1 MRVFFSTIKSS
12 SLLQDYRLSL
22 HEQWMRCVSILSIH
36 NRLNLGKKWSLKS
49 MFWVGEPQRKKSTC
63 FENDSHTLL
72 APFCSNY
79 YYTWKFPQ
87 KCWFCALRQ
96 TSMHYPAKFLFF
108 RNLSHCAIQTLIY
121 CLCNGCISD
130 IFKYKVLSIQ
140 KPIVVDVN
148 CQYITFVY
156 VSTFILSI

>member
-1 MRVFFSTIKSS
+1 MNNGWYPYPFFQYTMDYIWGKSGVWIVS
-12 SLLQDYRLSL
+12 FGWVNLKENRQHVLKMILILCWFLLQQILL
-22 HEQWMRCVSILSIH
+22 H
-36 NRLNLGKKWSLKS
+36 LKIS
-49 MFWVGEPQRKKSTC
+49 
-63 FENDSHTLL
+63 
-72 APFCSNY
+72 
-79 YYTWKFPQ
+79 Q

-96 TSMHYPAKFLFF
+96 TSMHYPAKFQFF

-156 VSTFILSI
+156 RSTFILSI

>member
-1 MRVFFSTIKSS
+1 MRIHSFNT
-12 SLLQDYRLSL
+12 
-22 HEQWMRCVSILSIH
+22 QWTKFGEKVEFEEYV
-36 NRLNLGKKWSLKS
+36 LGGWTSKKKVN
-49 MFWVGEPQRKKSTC
+49 MFWKWFSYSAGS
-63 FENDSHTLL
+63 
-72 APFCSNY
+72 FCSKY

-96 TSMHYPAKFLFF
+96 TSMHYPAKFQFF

-130 IFKYKVLSIQ
+130 IFKYKVLSIE

-156 VSTFILSI
+156 RSTFILPIYLKDKTLNCNCI